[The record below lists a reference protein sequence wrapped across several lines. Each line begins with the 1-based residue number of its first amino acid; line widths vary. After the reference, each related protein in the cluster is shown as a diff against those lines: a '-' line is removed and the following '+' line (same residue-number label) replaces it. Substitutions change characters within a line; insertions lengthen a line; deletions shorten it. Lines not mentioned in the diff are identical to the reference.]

1 MKRVYFAK
9 SNNASPHLVERV
21 RSYLKT
27 LPIEIVEYKGA
38 TKYNHDDLLSCDYLL
53 VLPESSNRSSGRPM
67 KIGKG
72 LYGQIDVFNK
82 KLNSGWSG
90 RAERLQIVV
99 DVANIGNN
107 QRGNSLRTAEFF
119 SMSITDETDWTNHAD
134 LTFDKM
140 TERNFS
146 DLFSTKDYV
155 DANVKSYDN
164 VKVDFENYLDNL
176 TTPCNT
182 KEPEEPT
189 HDWKNGEWVERK
201 PAKIIDTMKLEQVLS
216 GGSTIKYP
224 ASTILKFGG
233 EKINGLP
240 KEYLLIS
247 LL

>member
-72 LYGQIDVFNK
+72 LYGQIDAFNK
-82 KLNSGWSG
+82 KLAIGWSG

-134 LTFDKM
+134 LEFDKM
-140 TERNFS
+140 TERNFA

-176 TTPCNT
+176 TTSSHNSMSVGCNT
-182 KEPEEPT
+182 TNVDTQKS
-189 HDWKNGEWVERK
+189 

-216 GGSTIKYP
+216 GGSTIEYP
-224 ASTILKFGG
+224 ASIILKLGG
-233 EKINGLP
+233 EKIGGLP

>member
-9 SNNASPHLVERV
+9 SNKASPQLVERV

-38 TKYNHDDLLSCDYLL
+38 TKYNHDDLLSCDTLL
-53 VLPESSNRSSGRPM
+53 VLPESSNQSSGRPM

-72 LYGQIDVFNK
+72 LYNQIEAFTK
-82 KLNSGWSG
+82 KINASQYN
-90 RAERLQIVV
+90 RAEKLQIVV

-134 LTFDKM
+134 LEFDKM
-140 TERNFS
+140 TERNFA

-164 VKVDFENYLDNL
+164 VKVDFENYLNNEL
-176 TTPCNT
+176 GNVPSINMKTTT
-182 KEPEEPT
+182 
-189 HDWKNGEWVERK
+189 RK
-201 PAKIIDTMKLEQVLS
+201 VQMETLELRAEKWEKVLS
-216 GGSTIKYP
+216 GGSSIEYP
-224 ASTILKFGG
+224 ASTIIKFGG

>member
-27 LPIEIVEYKGA
+27 LPIEIVEYNGA

-72 LYGQIDVFNK
+72 LYGQIDAFTK
-82 KLNSGWSG
+82 KINASQYN
-90 RAERLQIVV
+90 RADKLQIVV

-134 LTFDKM
+134 LEFDKM
-140 TERNFS
+140 TERNFA

-176 TTPCNT
+176 TTSSSNTTTSGCNT
-182 KEPEEPT
+182 TNVATQKDPYSNLR
-189 HDWKNGEWVERK
+189 DMIK
-201 PAKIIDTMKLEQVLS
+201 S
-216 GGSTIKYP
+216 GSIKSGSAMEYP
-224 ASTILKFGG
+224 ASTIIKFGG

>member
-9 SNNASPHLVERV
+9 SNKASPQLVERV

-38 TKYNHDDLLSCDYLL
+38 TKYNHDDLLSCDTLL

-72 LYGQIDVFNK
+72 LYNQIDAFTK
-82 KLNSGWSG
+82 KINASQYN
-90 RAERLQIVV
+90 RAEKLQIIV
-99 DVANIGNN
+99 DISGLGNE
-107 QRGNSLRTAEFF
+107 RGNSLRTAEFF

-134 LTFDKM
+134 LEFHKM
-140 TERNFS
+140 TERNFA

-176 TTPCNT
+176 TTSSHNSPAVGCNT
-182 KEPEEPT
+182 NINIST
-189 HDWKNGEWVERK
+189 R
-201 PAKIIDTMKLEQVLS
+201 LEQVLS
-216 GGSTIKYP
+216 GGSTIEYP
-224 ASTILKFGG
+224 ASTIFKLGG

>member
-1 MKRVYFAK
+1 MKKVYFAK

-38 TKYNHDDLLSCDYLL
+38 TKYTHEDLLSCDTLL

-72 LYGQIDVFNK
+72 LYSQIEAFNK
-82 KLNSGWSG
+82 KINASQYN
-90 RAERLQIVV
+90 RADKLQIVV

-119 SMSITDETDWTNHAD
+119 SMSITDETDWTNYAD

-140 TERNFS
+140 TERNFA

-155 DANVKSYDN
+155 DANVKSYDD
-164 VKVDFENYLDNL
+164 VKVDFENYLNNL
-176 TTPCNT
+176 TTSSHGSMSVGCNT
-182 KEPEEPT
+182 NIST
-189 HDWKNGEWVERK
+189 
-201 PAKIIDTMKLEQVLS
+201 ATKISPYSD
-216 GGSTIKYP
+216 GSIIEYP
-224 ASTILKFGG
+224 ASTIIKFGS

>member
-1 MKRVYFAK
+1 MKKVYFAK

-72 LYGQIDVFNK
+72 LYGQIEIFNK
-82 KLNSGWSG
+82 KINASLYN
-90 RAERLQIVV
+90 RAEKLQIVV

-119 SMSITDETDWTNHAD
+119 SMSITNETDWTNHAD

-140 TERNFS
+140 TERNFA

-164 VKVDFENYLDNL
+164 VKVDFEHYLKDNL
-176 TTPCNT
+176 TTSSHNSMSVGCNT
-182 KEPEEPT
+182 NINTTAQKSPV
-189 HDWKNGEWVERK
+189 KF
-201 PAKIIDTMKLEQVLS
+201 IDTMKLAQVLS
-216 GGSTIKYP
+216 GGSTIEYP
-224 ASTILKFGG
+224 ASTIIKFGG

>member
-140 TERNFS
+140 TERNFA

-155 DANVKSYDN
+155 DANVKSYDD

-176 TTPCNT
+176 TTSSHNSPTVGCNT
-182 KEPEEPT
+182 TNVATQKSS
-189 HDWKNGEWVERK
+189 
-201 PAKIIDTMKLEQVLS
+201 AKIIDTMKLEQVLS
-216 GGSTIKYP
+216 GGSTIEYP
-224 ASTILKFGG
+224 ASTIIKFGG

>member
-1 MKRVYFAK
+1 MKKVYFAK
-9 SNNASPHLVERV
+9 SNNASPHLEMRV

-27 LPIEIVEYKGA
+27 LPIEIVEYKGT

-72 LYGQIDVFNK
+72 LYGQIEAFNK
-82 KLNSGWSG
+82 KINASPYN
-90 RAERLQIVV
+90 RAISLQIVV

-119 SMSITDETDWTNHAD
+119 SMLITDETDWTNYAD
-134 LTFDKM
+134 LEFDKM
-140 TERNFS
+140 TERNFA

-176 TTPCNT
+176 TTSSGNTTTSGCNT
-182 KEPEEPT
+182 NINTTAQKSPV
-189 HDWKNGEWVERK
+189 KF
-201 PAKIIDTMKLEQVLS
+201 IDTMKLEQVLS
-216 GGSTIKYP
+216 GGSTIEYP
-224 ASTILKFGG
+224 ASTIIKFGG

>member
-1 MKRVYFAK
+1 MKKVYFAK

-27 LPIEIVEYKGA
+27 LPIEIVEYKGT

-53 VLPESSNRSSGRPM
+53 VLPESTNRNSGRPM

-72 LYGQIDVFNK
+72 LYGQIDAFNK
-82 KLNSGWSG
+82 KLSIGWSS
-90 RAERLQIVV
+90 RAGGSERLQIVV
-99 DVANIGNN
+99 DVSNGCNN

-134 LTFDKM
+134 LEFDKM
-140 TERNFS
+140 TERNFA

-164 VKVDFENYLDNL
+164 VKVDFENYLEGL
-176 TTPCNT
+176 TTSSSNTTTSGCNAT
-182 KEPEEPT
+182 NVATQKSPY
-189 HDWKNGEWVERK
+189 
-201 PAKIIDTMKLEQVLS
+201 S
-216 GGSTIKYP
+216 GGSTIEYP
-224 ASTILKFGG
+224 ASTIIKFGG

>member
-27 LPIEIVEYKGA
+27 LPIEIVEYKGT
-38 TKYNHDDLLSCDYLL
+38 TKYSHDDLLSCDTLL

-67 KIGKG
+67 KIGRG
-72 LYGQIDVFNK
+72 LYGQIDAFNK
-82 KLNSGWSG
+82 KINGSWNS
-90 RAERLQIVV
+90 RAEKLQIIV

-119 SMSITDETDWTNHAD
+119 SMSVTDETDWTNHAD
-134 LTFDKM
+134 LEFDKM
-140 TERNFS
+140 TERNFA

-155 DANVKSYDN
+155 DSNVKSYDN
-164 VKVDFENYLDNL
+164 VKVDFENYLDNNL
-176 TTPCNT
+176 TGSSNAPIAGCNT
-182 KEPEEPT
+182 NINT
-189 HDWKNGEWVERK
+189 ATIHDPYSNLRDMIK
-201 PAKIIDTMKLEQVLS
+201 S
-216 GGSTIKYP
+216 GSTIEYP
-224 ASTILKFGG
+224 ASTIIKFGG